1 MARPLYHVAS
11 CSMIIKHQLF
21 RYFYWLEP
29 RLRCETWEGLVCDLV
44 WDEEE
49 GSWVLERVWD

>member
-1 MARPLYHVAS
+1 
-11 CSMIIKHQLF
+11 MIIKHQLF